1 MATCSICVLQ
11 QVVMDCYGT
20 IASHWLGDIGFTTVC
35 THYICSA
42 LLYKG
47 NTLVMNIVITGA
59 GRGIGYET
67 ALLLAADANSRVIA
81 LSRNADA
88 LAVLQQNAP
97 NGNVDVYACDI
108 VAASAAEI
116 ATMLGGYG
124 TIDILINNA
133 GQLVNNRFTASTVA
147 DWQQMWEANVMGVVK
162 MVQAVLPLMG
172 GAGHPHIVNI
182 GSMGGFQGTAK
193 FPGLAA
199 YSASKA
205 AVANLT
211 ECLAEELKEQN
222 IKVNCL
228 ALGAVNTEMLH
239 EAFPGYVAPVSAVAM
254 AQYIASFALTGQ
266 YIMNGKIV
274 PVSISTP

>member
-1 MATCSICVLQ
+1 
-11 QVVMDCYGT
+11 
-20 IASHWLGDIGFTTVC
+20 
-35 THYICSA
+35 
-42 LLYKG
+42 
-47 NTLVMNIVITGA
+47 MNIVITGA

-67 ALLLAADANSRVIA
+67 ALLLAADANNRVIA

-88 LAVLQQNAP
+88 LAVLQQHAP
-97 NGNVDVYACDI
+97 NGNIDVYVCDL
-108 VAASAAEI
+108 VAATVPEI
-116 ATMLGGYG
+116 AALLGTYG

-133 GQLVNNRFTASTVA
+133 GQLVNSGFTASTVA
-147 DWQQMWEANVMGVVK
+147 DWQQMWDTNVMGVVK
-162 MVQAVLPLMG
+162 MVQAVLPLMS
-172 GAGHPHIVNI
+172 GASHPHIVNI

-211 ECLAEELKEQN
+211 ECLAEELKDQN

-239 EAFPGYVAPVSAVAM
+239 EAFPGYVAPVSAGAM
-254 AQYIASFALTGQ
+254 AQYIASFAQTGQ
-266 YIMNGKIV
+266 YVMNGKIV

>member
-1 MATCSICVLQ
+1 
-11 QVVMDCYGT
+11 
-20 IASHWLGDIGFTTVC
+20 
-35 THYICSA
+35 
-42 LLYKG
+42 
-47 NTLVMNIVITGA
+47 
-59 GRGIGYET
+59 
-67 ALLLAADANSRVIA
+67 
-81 LSRNADA
+81 
-88 LAVLQQNAP
+88 
-97 NGNVDVYACDI
+97 
-108 VAASAAEI
+108 
-116 ATMLGGYG
+116 
-124 TIDILINNA
+124 
-133 GQLVNNRFTASTVA
+133 
-147 DWQQMWEANVMGVVK
+147 MWEANVMGVVK